1 VRLRYTRR
9 AREDI
14 ERIFAYI
21 DTHSPA
27 GAVSVKRALK
37 RAIETIGALSA
48 SGQASGWKDARQR
61 PANPYPYIVYW
72 IVEHDEILILHIR
85 HASRRKPG

>member
-21 DTHSPA
+21 DTRSPA

-48 SGQASGWKDARQR
+48 SGQASGW
-61 PANPYPYIVYW
+61 
-72 IVEHDEILILHIR
+72 
-85 HASRRKPG
+85 